1 MSFLFNMASKFLPAI
16 AGLAS
21 RAMPAISSAFAVG
34 KRVLP
39 QVIGAVGKAQN
50 MVNKAVTVGK
60 AIHNVGQAVA
70 PDLVKKVDNLY
81 NTKIVRG
88 NSIGDIL
95 EKGQKGLATA
105 AGVADQ
111 AKALLANIP
120 APVYTA

>member
-16 AGLAS
+16 AGMAS
-21 RAMPAISSAFAVG
+21 KAIPALSSAFAVG
-34 KRVLP
+34 KRYVP
-39 QVIGAVGKAQN
+39 QIIGAVGKAQN
-50 MVNKAVTVGK
+50 MVNKAITVGK
-60 AIHNVGQAVA
+60 AIHNVAQTVA
-70 PDLVKKVDNLY
+70 PEQVRKVENAY
-81 NTKIVRG
+81 NSKIIRG

-120 APVYTA
+120 PA